1 MSNFDI
7 TRGDRDTEE
16 WEMQAFKNTTE
27 NSTQWKV
34 IGGLLL
40 GGGLAV
46 GINPITGIAV
56 AGWTIFNAV
65 GNIKESHR
73 QRQAIID
80 YGCVAPMLEDAD
92 FRQYAQQTIRE
103 GNEQKLISELQY
115 AIDNDLEMSDA
126 AYNFLETASPRLL
139 SEGKTSLTLPVAASP
154 VVDSLPSA
162 TDSQVDEPDYTIDIV
177 SSIASPIRN
186 CIVFG
191 VGGSGKGMLVS
202 NAIRRIKQNEPNR
215 KIFYVDPKAAEGEE
229 GYTEGICDVI
239 RRKKCENRPPEEII
253 DWLNGVLDEY
263 TKWANEEEQ
272 SLLIIDEGTILGDA
286 CKKTKN

>member
-1 MSNFDI
+1 MSNFDL

-27 NSTQWKV
+27 GGVQWQV

-46 GINPITGIAV
+46 GINPITGVAV
-56 AGWTIFNAV
+56 AGWAIFNAV
-65 GNIKESHR
+65 GKIKQSHR

-92 FRQYAQQTIRE
+92 FRQYAQQTIRA
-103 GNEQKLISELQY
+103 GNEQMLMHELQY

-177 SSIASPIRN
+177 SSIASPTPNTMQLRI
-186 CIVFG
+186 G
-191 VGGSGKGMLVS
+191 E
-202 NAIRRIKQNEPNR
+202 AIEL
-215 KIFYVDPKAAEGEE
+215 
-229 GYTEGICDVI
+229 T
-239 RRKKCENRPPEEII
+239 
-253 DWLNGVLDEY
+253 
-263 TKWANEEEQ
+263 
-272 SLLIIDEGTILGDA
+272 
-286 CKKTKN
+286 